1 MSEWE
6 ELGIQS
12 KVEGILE
19 SASRESQEHH
29 FGSPYFTAYQIA
41 IDYANQYPGDLER
54 MEYEVGGKDTG
65 AHYSLAQYLALQL
78 STKIKSGEIKN
89 IEGRFISN
97 RYVSNLIFDSK
108 DAHVES
114 SVTGKHAS
122 ISMFRLIIKQN

>member
-29 FGSPYFTAYQIA
+29 FGSPYLTAYQIA
-41 IDYANQYPGDLER
+41 IDYAEQYPEDMKR

-65 AHYSLAQYLALQL
+65 VHYSLSQYLAQQL
-78 STKIKSGEIKN
+78 STKIKSGEITT
-89 IEGRFISN
+89 IVGRFISN
-97 RYVSNLIFDSK
+97 RYVSNFIFDSK
-108 DAHVES
+108 DVHVES

-122 ISMFRLIIKQN
+122 ISMFRLTE